1 MDLFGALILISAICC
16 LLLALQW
23 GGSTLPWKSST
34 VIGLF
39 LGFGLLISLFVLIEW
54 KLEEKA
60 TVPLR
65 FLKQRSLSMSAFFG
79 FLLYASNY
87 IVGFRYC
94 HFLGFNKS

>member
-23 GGSTLPWKSST
+23 GGSTLPWNSSK

-39 LGFGLLISLFVLIEW
+39 VGFGVLVSLFVLIEW

-65 FLKQRSLSMSAFFG
+65 FLKQRSLLMSASFG
-79 FLLYASNY
+79 FLVYASNY
-87 IVGFRYC
+87 IVSFRYY
-94 HFLGFNKS
+94 HFSRFTKG